1 MSTTSTPNRQQ
12 RSVEQESN
20 LQTLMVIGTDWVR
33 IMMFNAT
40 FNNILVISWW
50 SVLLVGESGV
60 PGEDLRP
67 AQVADK
73 VYHIMLY

>member
-12 RSVEQESN
+12 WSVEQESN

-40 FNNILVISWW
+40 FNNILCQQQAHLTVNR
-50 SVLLVGESGV
+50 G
-60 PGEDLRP
+60 
-67 AQVADK
+67 Q
-73 VYHIMLY
+73 

>member
-1 MSTTSTPNRQQ
+1 
-12 RSVEQESN
+12 
-20 LQTLMVIGTDWVR
+20 MVLNG
-33 IMMFNAT
+33 T
-40 FNNILVISWW
+40 FNNMSDISWW